1 MLEKYSWIILKN
13 NNKAGHT
20 THGAATQVFKAWVVG
35 FPSLIGETGAAL
47 TGIFP
52 VGLLDQ
58 NGTWLNMTLSTS
70 KIPKSEME
78 FYLSDEIVYN
88 INTTAPTLEIKIK
101 FNNDTRN

>member
-1 MLEKYSWIILKN
+1 M
-13 NNKAGHT
+13 
-20 THGAATQVFKAWVVG
+20 G

-58 NGTWLNMTLSTS
+58 NGTWLNMSLSTS

-101 FNNDTRN
+101 FNNDARN